1 MELNLKGKTAI
12 VTGGGSGIG
21 AGITEALVQEGVNV
35 AINYIVDEEQVIA
48 FAEKLNNQYG
58 TSCRAF
64 YADVTKAGNIDSMI
78 EKILQAYGSIDILV
92 NNAGIWPTED
102 LLGMPDENWDRVMN
116 INLNGPYY
124 ISKRVARAMIDKGT
138 KGIIV
143 NISSKSSMQVN
154 TPGHGHYVTAKAGM
168 NMLTRALAR
177 EITHQGVRV
186 VGLLPGMVRT
196 PMNEDKWQASGLM
209 DEYIKRI
216 PVGRFAEAVE
226 IGYAVAFLASDKA
239 PNFTGTTIDITG
251 GMLI

>member
-1 MELNLKGKTAI
+1 MELNLRGKTAI
-12 VTGGGSGIG
+12 VTGGGTGIG
-21 AGITEALVQEGVNV
+21 AGITEALAQEGVNV

-48 FAEKLNNQYG
+48 YADKLNKQYG
-58 TSCRAF
+58 TDCQAF
-64 YADVTKAGNIDSMI
+64 YADVTSADDIDKMVA
-78 EKILQAYGSIDILV
+78 KIMDTYGSIEILV

-102 LLGMPDENWDRVMN
+102 LLEMPDENWDRVIN

-124 ISKRVARAMIDKGT
+124 ISKRVARAMIDRDT

-177 EITHQGVRV
+177 EITNRGVRV

-226 IGYAVAFLASDKA
+226 IGYTVAFLASDRA